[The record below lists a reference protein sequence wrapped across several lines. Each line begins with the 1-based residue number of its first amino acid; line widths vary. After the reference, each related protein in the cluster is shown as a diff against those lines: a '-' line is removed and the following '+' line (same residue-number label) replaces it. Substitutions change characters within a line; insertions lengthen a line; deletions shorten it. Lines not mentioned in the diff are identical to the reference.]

1 MYYKSK
7 FFLRRNL
14 LDRVL
19 KAIMAIADKVRDE
32 ILQYIINRETAK
44 TSKLSLDQIDKIEY
58 LTLEGVLVFDQIRT
72 IEQAKFI
79 YSLLGKHSE
88 INKDN

>member
-7 FFLRRNL
+7 LFLRRNL

-19 KAIMAIADKVRDE
+19 KVIMAIADKIRDE

-58 LTLEGVLVFDQIRT
+58 LTLEGVLAFDQIRT

-88 INKDN
+88 TNKDN